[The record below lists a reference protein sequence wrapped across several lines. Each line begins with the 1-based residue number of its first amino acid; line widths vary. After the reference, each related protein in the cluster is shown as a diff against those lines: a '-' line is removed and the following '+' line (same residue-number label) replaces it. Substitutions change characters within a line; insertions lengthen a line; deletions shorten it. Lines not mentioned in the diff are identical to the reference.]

1 MIRIYTCVCVYIY
14 NVGSLHSDM
23 EIALNRKSSICGA
36 VDDSWRMT
44 SPFWSH
50 LLHVAFNLSLYIQ
63 ICMSVCLSACLPGCM
78 YVCIYIC
85 TFVYYMYIVYIV
97 LYVCII
103 CLYYMYTRVYIY
115 ISYIYIIVFAVT
127 FQTGSRRGSQYRP
140 CCTAP
145 CSSKLKHQRG

>member
-1 MIRIYTCVCVYIY
+1 MCMCVYIY

-63 ICMSVCLSACLPGCM
+63 ICMYVCLSACLPACLSLCLYACLPVCLYACLSVRLPAWLAGCLSVCM
-78 YVCIYIC
+78 YVSRGQ
-85 TFVYYMYIVYIV
+85 MPG
-97 LYVCII
+97 VCLWIPFR
-103 CLYYMYTRVYIY
+103 LL
-115 ISYIYIIVFAVT
+115 
-127 FQTGSRRGSQYRP
+127 
-140 CCTAP
+140 
-145 CSSKLKHQRG
+145 KLNGWMRLDWIKLVINWVNREKR